1 MEKIIQQKTIAVYLP
16 MLSILT
22 DADLQPLIMQGVVFE
37 LATER
42 VIENEIEYK
51 IIYFNSIEQNLLQ
64 LFLVKGFRIDI
75 LNSLQTPYVHIA
87 KLELDKSFGTTNVL
101 LKDYTISYTD
111 DTTDVLKCYVEIG
124 HYENGI
130 NRQDYT
136 KFEELQQ
143 WADLYGIGNIVIC
156 NKITSDI
163 L

>member
-22 DADLQPLIMQGVVFE
+22 DADLQPLILQGVIFE

-75 LNSLQTPYVHIA
+75 LNSLQTPYVKI
-87 KLELDKSFGTTNVL
+87 KKNLLDLPFSDTDIL
-101 LKDYTISYTD
+101 LKDYAISYFIEND
-111 DTTDVLKCYVEIG
+111 FVFVEIG
-124 HYENGI
+124 HYDNNI
-130 NRQDYT
+130 NRQNYT
-136 KFEELQQ
+136 NFAELKAWGEIYGFE
-143 WADLYGIGNIVIC
+143 NILITD
-156 NKITSDI
+156 NKN
-163 L
+163 LKN